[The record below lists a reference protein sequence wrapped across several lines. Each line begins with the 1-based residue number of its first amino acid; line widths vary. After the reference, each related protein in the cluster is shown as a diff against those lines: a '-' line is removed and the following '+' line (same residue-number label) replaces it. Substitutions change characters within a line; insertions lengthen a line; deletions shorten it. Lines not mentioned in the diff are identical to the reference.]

1 MSARLRE
8 KQKRIAKLRQKRK
21 RSSRLRPRPRQSVWP
36 RRRQKPSVLRKRRK
50 NAASVKRSKRSAG
63 LLRKRR
69 GNSAQRRKPRP
80 SVLQMRR
87 KNARRRKPQ
96 TWRDRFVNGKR
107 PSAGPKNRQ
116 NTSGSNAK
124 KRKRIAGH
132 TKRQSPKDFLRIE
145 MTTSVRVLTAV
156 SGWFSSR
163 FPFSGLPF
171 GLHALTRSDAS
182 LFVIRNCTFRKG
194 RRCALRRVLMLPLPS
209 IVKPYA

>member
-1 MSARLRE
+1 MLR
-8 KQKRIAKLRQKRK
+8 KQKENVLRVKRRSRSAWLLQKRK

-50 NAASVKRSKRSAG
+50 NAA
-63 LLRKRR
+63 
-69 GNSAQRRKPRP
+69 
-80 SVLQMRR
+80 
-87 KNARRRKPQ
+87 RRKPQ